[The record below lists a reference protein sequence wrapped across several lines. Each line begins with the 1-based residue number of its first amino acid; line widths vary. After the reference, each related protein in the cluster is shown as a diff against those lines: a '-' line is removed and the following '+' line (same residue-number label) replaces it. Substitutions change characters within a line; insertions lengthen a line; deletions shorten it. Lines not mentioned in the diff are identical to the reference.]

1 MSKTAFI
8 GLGTMGYPMAG
19 HLRKR
24 GGHEVTVFNRTRDKA
39 ERWAKEFGGSVA
51 ASPADAAKDADFVFF
66 CVGNDVHLRS
76 VTLGS
81 DGAFSG
87 LKPGAVA
94 VDHTTASATIA
105 RELHAAAM
113 DRDAG
118 FLDAPISGGQS
129 GAETG
134 TLTVMIGGEEI
145 DFRKAE
151 PVIRSYAKAVALIG
165 GPGSGQLTKMVNQ
178 ICIGGLIQSLA
189 EALNFAERAG
199 LDIQKV
205 IDTISQGAAQSWQ
218 MQNRWQTMV
227 EGKFDFGFAV
237 DWVRKDFALI
247 LDEAKR
253 NGAELPVTAIVD
265 RFYAEVQAMGGR
277 RWDTSSLIARLQRKR

>member
-24 GGHEVTVFNRTRDKA
+24 GGHEVAVFNRTRERA

-51 ASPADAAKDADFVFF
+51 ASPADAAKNADFVFF
-66 CVGNDVHLRS
+66 CVGNDDHLRS

-113 DRDAG
+113 DRGAG

-134 TLTVMIGGEEI
+134 TLTVMIGGEET
-145 DFRKAE
+145 DYRKAE
-151 PVIRSYAKAVALIG
+151 PVIRSYAKAAALIG

-199 LDIQKV
+199 LDIPKV

-218 MQNRWQTMV
+218 MQNRWETMI

-237 DWVRKDFALI
+237 DWVRKDFGLI
-247 LDEAKR
+247 LAEAKR
-253 NGAELPVTAIVD
+253 NGAELPVTAIAD
-265 RFYAEVQAMGGR
+265 QFYAEVQAMGGS

>member
-218 MQNRWQTMV
+218 MQNRWQTMI

>member
-24 GGHEVTVFNRTRDKA
+24 GGHEVAVFNRTRERA

-51 ASPADAAKDADFVFF
+51 ASPADAAKNADFVFF
-66 CVGNDVHLRS
+66 CVGNDDHLRS

-113 DRDAG
+113 DRGAG

-129 GAETG
+129 GA
-134 TLTVMIGGEEI
+134 
-145 DFRKAE
+145 
-151 PVIRSYAKAVALIG
+151 
-165 GPGSGQLTKMVNQ
+165 
-178 ICIGGLIQSLA
+178 
-189 EALNFAERAG
+189 
-199 LDIQKV
+199 
-205 IDTISQGAAQSWQ
+205 
-218 MQNRWQTMV
+218 
-227 EGKFDFGFAV
+227 
-237 DWVRKDFALI
+237 
-247 LDEAKR
+247 
-253 NGAELPVTAIVD
+253 
-265 RFYAEVQAMGGR
+265 
-277 RWDTSSLIARLQRKR
+277 